1 MWAVLAV
8 QNRRAMGAVEPVA
21 LLVFLCPGHN

>member
-1 MWAVLAV
+1 
-8 QNRRAMGAVEPVA
+8 MGAVEPVA